1 MKYTEKLARRIEKED
16 GKIEYQKLI
25 DHICGVSEFSE
36 EFVSKFFLKN
46 SGKILSILH
55 DLGKYSDEFQDR
67 IRGANIRVD
76 HSTAGAII
84 CDDLEKEFKGR
95 GEYVIYKIFKYIIIG
110 HHSGLL
116 NYGTEM
122 DDEGT
127 ISSRLNKRDILCD
140 FSDWENEISIDDI
153 KQINFSE
160 EVLGFFKNNFSV
172 QMLIRF
178 LFSSLV
184 DSDRLD
190 AQRFVEGENS
200 IVNSKKLMSLEEM
213 LNVFNDFMKSKRLQE
228 SDNPINL
235 IRNEIFNDC
244 INKSRGDRGFYS
256 LCVPT
261 GGGKTLSSLGFALN
275 HAKQNG
281 HDRIIYSLP
290 FTSIIEQNAR
300 VYSEIF
306 GEENVLEHH
315 CNFSFSNEI
324 GEDEYSENQ
333 LKYKLAIEN
342 WDMPLIVTTNV
353 QLFES
358 MYSNKPSSV
367 RKLHNIYNSIIILD
381 EAQVIPNEYLKP
393 CIKALEELV
402 RNYSCTVLFCTA
414 TQPEF
419 KKNGLIEDFDVVE
432 IIDDTYKLFDDLKR
446 VSGKFIGEKSV
457 EDICNEMNS
466 HKQVLTIVNTKKH
479 AKEIFE
485 NLGDSE
491 GNFHLSTN
499 MYPNHRK
506 EVIKIIRER
515 LKNGEECRVVSTQ
528 LIEAGVDVDF
538 PVVFRSIAGI
548 DSIVQAAGRCNREGK
563 QKNSTVYV
571 FKPEEESHLGLG
583 YLKLTSQI
591 GEGIIDD
598 FEDFLSIDAISKY
611 FFELFIDTDH
621 RQDKHKILKM
631 INKHKKLEIN
641 YDFREINDEFRFI
654 ENLGAQVIVPINE
667 GEKFLNIL
675 KYSNRGVKSVLRKL
689 SGCSINIP
697 NYILR
702 ELLRDGCVEQFSD
715 DIFILKNIG
724 MYDLK
729 IGFDKDNL
737 KNYEYII

>member
-324 GEDEYSENQ
+324 SEDEYSENQ
-333 LKYKLAIEN
+333 LKYKLATEN

>member
-1 MKYTEKLARRIEKED
+1 
-16 GKIEYQKLI
+16 
-25 DHICGVSEFSE
+25 
-36 EFVSKFFLKN
+36 
-46 SGKILSILH
+46 
-55 DLGKYSDEFQDR
+55 
-67 IRGANIRVD
+67 
-76 HSTAGAII
+76 
-84 CDDLEKEFKGR
+84 
-95 GEYVIYKIFKYIIIG
+95 
-110 HHSGLL
+110 
-116 NYGTEM
+116 
-122 DDEGT
+122 
-127 ISSRLNKRDILCD
+127 
-140 FSDWENEISIDDI
+140 
-153 KQINFSE
+153 
-160 EVLGFFKNNFSV
+160 
-172 QMLIRF
+172 
-178 LFSSLV
+178 
-184 DSDRLD
+184 
-190 AQRFVEGENS
+190 
-200 IVNSKKLMSLEEM
+200 M

-235 IRNEIFNDC
+235 LRNEIFNDC

-315 CNFSFSNEI
+315 CNFNFSNEI
-324 GEDEYSENQ
+324 GENEYLEKQ
-333 LKYKLAIEN
+333 LKYKLATEN

-358 MYSNKPSSV
+358 MYSNKPSSA
-367 RKLHNIYNSIIILD
+367 RKLHNIYNSVIILD

-432 IIDDTYKLFDDLKR
+432 IVNDTYKLFNDLKR
-446 VSGKFIGEKSV
+446 VDGEFIGRQSV
-457 EDICNEMNS
+457 KDVCYKMDL

-485 NLGDSE
+485 NLSESE

-563 QKNSTVYV
+563 QKFNC
-571 FKPEEESHLGLG
+571 
-583 YLKLTSQI
+583 I
-591 GEGIIDD
+591 CI
-598 FEDFLSIDAISKY
+598 
-611 FFELFIDTDH
+611 
-621 RQDKHKILKM
+621 
-631 INKHKKLEIN
+631 
-641 YDFREINDEFRFI
+641 
-654 ENLGAQVIVPINE
+654 
-667 GEKFLNIL
+667 
-675 KYSNRGVKSVLRKL
+675 
-689 SGCSINIP
+689 
-697 NYILR
+697 
-702 ELLRDGCVEQFSD
+702 
-715 DIFILKNIG
+715 
-724 MYDLK
+724 
-729 IGFDKDNL
+729 
-737 KNYEYII
+737 

>member
-358 MYSNKPSSV
+358 MYSNKPSSA

-419 KKNGLIEDFDVVE
+419 KKNGLIENFDVVE

>member
-358 MYSNKPSSV
+358 MYSNKPSSA

-419 KKNGLIEDFDVVE
+419 KKNGLIENFDVVE

-446 VSGKFIGEKSV
+446 VSGKFIGKKSV

-479 AKEIFE
+479 AKEIFK